1 MVSAA
6 ALEGIKLDMVIMQRN
21 IESKVSTS
29 NIIRQKDEIE
39 RLEKELINARA
50 WCKHLERDIQILI
63 SGRNN
68 EATVLNRAI
77 VSLENILKAS
87 EAR

>member
-1 MVSAA
+1 
-6 ALEGIKLDMVIMQRN
+6 MVIMQRN

-29 NIIRQKDEIE
+29 NIIRQNDETE

-50 WCKHLERDIQILI
+50 WCKYLERDIQILI

-77 VSLENILKAS
+77 VSLENRLKVS
-87 EAR
+87 EGLNPPLSGEIA